1 MSYSI
6 QGPIYPR
13 TDTTKN
19 TLPYIIKTGPGG
31 TTCDATSRELFAITP
46 IATGSGGV
54 TADGFSKLFLNN
66 NFSSSVVP
74 LQGKNIIS
82 GFMPEFY
89 IGSPT
94 EVMSTWTG
102 FTNGSSPFDGQQASN
117 YEVMAISYA
126 TQGFTATVNG
136 VSGFVTAITGVTLT
150 HSILQ
155 GNNGALSGTGLF
167 RKLGSVT
174 QH

>member
-6 QGPIYPR
+6 QGPLYPR

-19 TLPYIIKTGPGG
+19 TLPYILKTAPNG
-31 TTCDATSRELFAITP
+31 TTCDASSRELYAITP
-46 IATGSGGV
+46 YAVGSGGV

-66 NFSSSVVP
+66 NFGAP
-74 LQGKNIIS
+74 QTILQAKNIIS

-136 VSGFVTAITGVTLT
+136 VAGFVTAITGVTLT
-150 HSILQ
+150 HSILP
-155 GNNGALSGTGLF
+155 GNNGALSGTGLY

>member
-19 TLPYIIKTGPGG
+19 TLPYILKINGTG
-31 TTCDATSRELFAITP
+31 TTCDANPRELFAITP
-46 IATGSGGV
+46 YAVGAGGV

-66 NFSSSVVP
+66 NFAQPLAP

-102 FTNGSSPFDGQQASN
+102 FTNGSSPLDGNPATN
-117 YEVMAISYA
+117 YEIMSISYS
-126 TQGFTATVNG
+126 TQGFTATVGG
-136 VSGFVTAITGVTLT
+136 VAGFVTAITGVTLT
-150 HSILQ
+150 HSILK
-155 GNNGALSGTGLF
+155 GNNGALSGTGLY